1 MSKRTVDIYP
11 KDGIEALMPI
21 NTSNAKRLVGVITV
35 ALTSTGVLA
44 GLMALEAQPAP
55 PPELASLTDRLE
67 NDQPLF
73 MAAYNVPGVAV
84 AVVRDG
90 EPVWSSG
97 YGLASAADGTEMT
110 ADTVFQVASISKSLT
125 AWGVMHLVET
135 GQVSLEEPIESY
147 LTRWAFP
154 PSKYGSSGV
163 TVARVLN
170 HTAGLNRVD
179 GYFLPVDQALP
190 TLEESLDGNNG
201 GGQSL
206 RVDLEPGQQF
216 NYSNA
221 GYTLLQLMIEE
232 VTGQGFSD
240 YMQEV
245 ILDPLGMTNSTFDA
259 DRVEDQAT
267 GYYSSGDP
275 LPHYRLTEQAA
286 GGLYSTANDLAL
298 LVAASMPG
306 PDGQPVGRGVLT
318 SQSVYTMMTPQDAPD
333 GSMVSFGHLHG
344 HLDSGLTTTGNNGHN
359 TGWITNMVV
368 IPELGEGIV
377 ILTNSDIETTGLTL
391 RSWTQWLGV
400 PDTLTTQVS
409 QAALGEAST
418 QLIVL
423 AAVIF
428 LGGIVVFVITAVQ
441 ASRGRRRWVGLDG
454 STASR
459 VLVIRG
465 LVTSLAILGLLA
477 FLAWPERLEYVAL
490 LPTEATMVLV
500 ALVLAVA
507 AVVVRAGT
515 RRASS

>member
-1 MSKRTVDIYP
+1 M
-11 KDGIEALMPI
+11 LF
-21 NTSNAKRLVGVITV
+21 TSSTAGRLVGVVAV
-35 ALTSTGVLA
+35 ALLSTSVFA
-44 GLMALEAQPAP
+44 GFMPLQALPGSRPA
-55 PPELASLTDRLE
+55 LASLTERLDR
-67 NDQPLF
+67 DQPLF
-73 MAAYNVPGVAV
+73 MAAYEIPGVAV
-84 AVVRDG
+84 AVVRGG
-90 EPVWSSG
+90 ERVWSSG
-97 YGLASAADGTEMT
+97 YGVASVADRTEMT

-135 GQVSLEEPIESY
+135 GQVSLDEPIESY

-154 PSKYGSSGV
+154 PSEYDAGGV

-179 GYFLPVDQALP
+179 GYFLPLDQPLP
-190 TLEESLDGNNG
+190 TIEESLDGNNG

-206 RVDLEPGQQF
+206 RIALEPGQQF

-232 VTGQGFSD
+232 VTGQRFSD
-240 YMQEV
+240 FMQEV
-245 ILDPLGMTNSTFDA
+245 ILDPLGMTNSTFDPEIVA
-259 DRVEDQAT
+259 DQAT

-298 LVAASMPG
+298 FAAASMPG

-318 SQSVYTMMTPQDAPD
+318 SKSVHTMMAPEEVPD

-359 TGWITNMVV
+359 IGWITNMVI

-377 ILTNSDIETTGLTL
+377 ILTNSDTETTGLTL
-391 RSWTQWLGV
+391 RSWTEWLEV
-400 PDTLTTQVS
+400 SDTLTTEVS
-409 QAALGEAST
+409 HAALDEAST
-418 QLIVL
+418 QLIVI

-441 ASRGRRRWVGLDG
+441 ASRGRRRWLRLDG

-459 VLVIRG
+459 GLLIRG
-465 LVTSLAILGLLA
+465 LVTSLAILGLVA

-500 ALVLAVA
+500 ALVVAVA